1 MSIPDEPNSKEQE
14 RAEIMDN
21 LAQVA
26 GDDCETW
33 LRRRGM
39 GTQSFRETISQH
51 ITTEHAKK
59 KAGNE

>member
-1 MSIPDEPNSKEQE
+1 MSLPDEPNSKEQE

-26 GDDCETW
+26 GDAFIAW
-33 LRRRGM
+33 LQRRGM

-51 ITTEHAKK
+51 ITTEHVKK
-59 KAGNE
+59 KASGK

>member
-1 MSIPDEPNSKEQE
+1 MSIPDEPNSKEQA
-14 RAEIMDN
+14 RAEIKEN

-26 GDDCETW
+26 GDACETW

>member
-1 MSIPDEPNSKEQE
+1 MSLPDEPNTKEQE

-26 GDDCETW
+26 GDAFIAW
-33 LRRRGM
+33 LQRRGM

-59 KAGNE
+59 KASGK

>member
-1 MSIPDEPNSKEQE
+1 MSLPDEPNTKEQE

-26 GDDCETW
+26 GDAFIAW
-33 LRRRGM
+33 LQRRGM